1 MAVAKHL
8 EGSTREVF
16 DVFVRSIEMTIG
28 MEFLQA
34 ETNRWKF
41 VCSRFQDGRI
51 GFVEVA
57 EGGRGVDG

>member
-1 MAVAKHL
+1 MAVANYL
-8 EGSTREVF
+8 EDSTWEVF
-16 DVFVRSIEMTIG
+16 DAFVGSIEMAIG

-34 ETNRWKF
+34 ETYCRKF

-57 EGGRGVDG
+57 EGGRGADG